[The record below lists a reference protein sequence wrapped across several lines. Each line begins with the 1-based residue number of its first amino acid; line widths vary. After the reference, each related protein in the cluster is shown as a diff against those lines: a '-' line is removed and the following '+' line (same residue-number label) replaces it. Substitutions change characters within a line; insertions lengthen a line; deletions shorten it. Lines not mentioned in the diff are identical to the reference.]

1 MYGNENVSAQTCNGT
16 ALYRVFLFQL
26 VCFFSTC
33 LFFFFF
39 QVVFPLDC
47 YVVGLLRRD
56 WLRLRLATSSVCGRA
71 TRVFNLEISSLHAVH
86 THKHGARGAIFHST
100 L

>member
-1 MYGNENVSAQTCNGT
+1 MYLPKPAMALLFIEFFCFNLCVSLAH
-16 ALYRVFLFQL
+16 V
-26 VCFFSTC
+26 
-33 LFFFFF
+33 FFFFF